1 MNKICKYLIFI
12 ITIFFSNLVLA
23 NENIYYI
30 DMDYIMNNSLAGKSI
45 IKQLENKEKSYS
57 EKFKKTSMDLQKEE
71 AKLIS
76 QKNILDEKK
85 FLEKL
90 NIFKKKISEYKKQRN
105 DTINGYKKKKNE
117 AQLTLINKLTPILS
131 DYSDKKSISFILP
144 KHSIIIGKKELDI
157 TKDIIEIL
165 NTKIKTIELK

>member
-1 MNKICKYLIFI
+1 MCKYLIFV
-12 ITIFFSNLVLA
+12 ITIFFSNSVLA

-45 IKQLENKEKSYS
+45 IKQLEDKEKFYS

-85 FLEKL
+85 FLEKV
-90 NIFKKKISEYKKQRN
+90 NIFKKKVSEYKKQRN
-105 DTINGYKKKKNE
+105 DTINGYKKKK
-117 AQLTLINKLTPILS
+117 K
-131 DYSDKKSISFILP
+131 
-144 KHSIIIGKKELDI
+144 
-157 TKDIIEIL
+157 
-165 NTKIKTIELK
+165 

>member
-1 MNKICKYLIFI
+1 MCKYLIFV
-12 ITIFFSNLVLA
+12 ITIFFSNSVLA

-45 IKQLENKEKSYS
+45 IKQLEDKEKFYS

-85 FLEKL
+85 FLEKV
-90 NIFKKKISEYKKQRN
+90 NIFKKKVSEYKKQRN

-117 AQLTLINKLTPILS
+117 AQLTLINKLNPILS

-144 KHSIIIGKKELDI
+144 KQSIIIGKTELDI
-157 TKDIIEIL
+157 TNDVIKIL

>member
-1 MNKICKYLIFI
+1 MK
-12 ITIFFSNLVLA
+12 IFFSNSVLA

-45 IKQLENKEKSYS
+45 IKQLEDKEKFYS

-85 FLEKL
+85 FLEKVEL
-90 NIFKKKISEYKKQRN
+90 FKKKISKYKKQRN

-117 AQLTLINKLTPILS
+117 AQLRLINKLTPILS

-144 KHSIIIGKKELDI
+144 KQSIIIGKTELDI
-157 TKDIIEIL
+157 TKNIIEIL

>member
-1 MNKICKYLIFI
+1 
-12 ITIFFSNLVLA
+12 
-23 NENIYYI
+23 
-30 DMDYIMNNSLAGKSI
+30 MDYIMNNSLAGKSI
-45 IKQLENKEKSYS
+45 IKQLEDKEKFYS

-85 FLEKL
+85 FLEKVEL
-90 NIFKKKISEYKKQRN
+90 FKKKISKYKKQRN

-117 AQLTLINKLTPILS
+117 AQLTLINKLNPILS

-144 KHSIIIGKKELDI
+144 KQSITIGKTELDI
-157 TKDIIEIL
+157 TNDVIKIL